1 VSTFRRQGE
10 HCVATFAPDEVRVLR
25 RVASEVVG
33 LLTDGFDRSDPVVGR
48 LFPEAYPDSPQD
60 SAEFRRYT
68 EGDLKTGKIDQAGAV
83 LATLPE
89 SSGGEVRLDSE
100 AAEAWLRALNDARL
114 AMGVRLNITADT
126 DLGAE
131 LAHRTLA
138 FRLDL
143 GLCRSEDALRLLLCL
158 CPHLGD
164 DRGPFL
170 LGLLPD
176 ASGVV
181 PGLRELLLVLLKSSL
196 GLGLHLLRLL
206 ESALDRLGA
215 LSEGLLEA
223 RRDELRHQEEE
234 DEEDHAAEDHLGDVG
249 NQRVHFLCGYKDHGG
264 LSVRDGCFSWTEGRT
279 PTRYR

>member
-1 VSTFRRQGE
+1 MSTFRRQGE

-131 LAHRTLA
+131 LDDAVLRDPTSPRVFQLSVYA
-138 FRLDL
+138 YL
-143 GLCRSEDALRLLLCL
+143 GYLQES
-158 CPHLGD
+158 
-164 DRGPFL
+164 
-170 LGLLPD
+170 
-176 ASGVV
+176 
-181 PGLRELLLVLLKSSL
+181 
-196 GLGLHLLRLL
+196 LLRAMT
-206 ESALDRLGA
+206 EDPRP
-215 LSEGLLEA
+215 
-223 RRDELRHQEEE
+223 EE
-234 DEEDHAAEDHLGDVG
+234 
-249 NQRVHFLCGYKDHGG
+249 NR
-264 LSVRDGCFSWTEGRT
+264 
-279 PTRYR
+279 